1 MVPPAGVPGRLMML
15 AAGIVEESGGL
26 PGMASAYVVL
36 SVGRKSRLFKVHGPI
51 TALVVDELPAA
62 TTIDLQRFQREL
74 ESDLMP
80 LLLGARASGASAG
93 LGTPSEE
100 TIFDAVRA
108 HLKTDEGFEV
118 N

>member
-1 MVPPAGVPGRLMML
+1 MML
-15 AAGIVEESGGL
+15 AGGIVEQSGGL

-36 SVGRKSRLFKVHGPI
+36 SAGRKSRIFKVHGTI
-51 TALVVDELPAA
+51 GALVVDELPAA

-80 LLLGARASGASAG
+80 LLLGARATGGEAA

-100 TIFDAVRA
+100 SIFDAVRR
-108 HLKTDEGFEV
+108 HLKTNEGFEI

>member
-1 MVPPAGVPGRLMML
+1 MSKLMML
-15 AAGIVEESGGL
+15 AGGIVEQGGGL

-36 SVGRKSRLFKVHGPI
+36 SAGRKSRLFKVHGPVD
-51 TALVVDELPAA
+51 ALRVDELPAA

-80 LLLGARASGASAG
+80 LLLGARAVGGAAAMA
-93 LGTPSEE
+93 TPSEE
-100 TIFDAVRA
+100 SIFDAVRG
-108 HLKTDEGFEV
+108 HLKTHEGFEI

>member
-1 MVPPAGVPGRLMML
+1 MAKLMML
-15 AAGIVEESGGL
+15 AGGIVEESGGL

-36 SVGRKSRLFKVHGPI
+36 SAGRKSRLFKVHGPI
-51 TALVVDELPAA
+51 AALLVDELPPA

-80 LLLGARASGASAG
+80 LLLGARASGAAAA

-100 TIFDAVRA
+100 IIFDAVRG
-108 HLKTDEGFEV
+108 HLKTHEGFEV